1 MRRVDGRMLLSFFHI
16 VGVGWGGAITSVSCL
31 AFSLGCYANVRSLA
45 QSCPSVCP
53 VRWKHVS
60 NVAGTQ
66 MSDRSWQN
74 VKFFLLEHMYIKCK
88 EKGHSIVRCTQVFLT
103 TYTCGVGDK
112 VSEQLHHGN
121 FWQSMQS
128 WKNGSDQCHGQ
139 KWCWPKLVS
148 SNTKIIKINSSLWPN

>member
-1 MRRVDGRMLLSFFHI
+1 MRRVDGRMFLSFFHI
-16 VGVGWGGAITSVSCL
+16 VRVGWGGAITSVSCL

-45 QSCPSVCP
+45 QS
-53 VRWKHVS
+53 
-60 NVAGTQ
+60 GTQ

-74 VKFFLLEHMYIKCK
+74 VKNFLLEHMYIKCK

-112 VSEQLHHGN
+112 VSEQLHHGD
-121 FWQSMQS
+121 FWQN

-139 KWCWPKLVS
+139 KWCWPKFQIQKLSKSTPRCGQTKCFATLTWNNHVQ
-148 SNTKIIKINSSLWPN
+148 NTNT